1 MKQPFF
7 YDITLRDG
15 NQALKKPWELRDKKI
30 IFEKLLDLKVQA
42 VEVGFP
48 ASSEMDFEACREL
61 SLMAPD
67 NLVISGLA
75 RCVEHDII
83 SAVNSIGEAKKPRIR
98 VFLTL

>member
-42 VEVGFP
+42 VEVGFW
-48 ASSEMDFEACREL
+48 
-61 SLMAPD
+61 SLQRIIF
-67 NLVISGLA
+67 NGA
-75 RCVEHDII
+75 R
-83 SAVNSIGEAKKPRIR
+83 
-98 VFLTL
+98 